1 MSLPFFIFMDTSVN
15 ITTVAV
21 GVATLTAFLCY
32 WYKDD
37 AIGAIAADPKAKRPF
52 GHLPLLGST
61 IQAQRTLEHLHEGIL
76 EMFDEDYRRGV
87 DPRAMVFSI
96 PGRTATIVN
105 DPESLEYVLSTK
117 FESFIKGQEL
127 FDRFGDIFGKG
138 IFASDGKQWY
148 KQRKLASKIFTTN
161 RFKETFQTVFRENI
175 DILMGILESN
185 AVPFG
190 SNSQDAK
197 LVDVFDLMTKY
208 FLDSFGMIAFGLNLK
223 SMIQSTPFST
233 AFDNSQVAISQR
245 FTNPFW
251 KITELFNP
259 SLKRDMKAVREFGHN
274 VIAQRRGNTERR
286 DDLLQLFMEYKDE
299 EGSLSDEELVD
310 QVTNFL
316 IAGRD
321 TTAQAVSWS
330 VYCLTKNPGILE
342 KLLDECHRVMG
353 DAQIP
358 SYEQVKQLRYA
369 NAVFKEALR
378 LYPSV
383 PFETKMCI
391 VDEVL
396 PNGIEV
402 KKGTSVTWCTYALG
416 RNPNIWPDPLA
427 FKPERFL
434 GEKQPSPYQFNS
446 FLGGPRVCL
455 GKTLAELQGVFVL
468 VSMLKN
474 FDLQIHDIESVQPLL
489 SLTFPM
495 KNGMK
500 CRIVKRK

>member
-1 MSLPFFIFMDTSVN
+1 MDSSVN
-15 ITTVAV
+15 ATTIVIGIT
-21 GVATLTAFLCY
+21 TLTAFLCY

-37 AIGAIAADPKAKRPF
+37 AIGAIPADPKAKRPL
-52 GHLPLLGST
+52 GHLPVLGCT
-61 IQAQRTLEHLHEGIL
+61 IQAQRSLEDLHEGIL

-87 DPRAMVFSI
+87 DPKAIVFSI

-105 DPESLEYVLSTK
+105 DPDSLEYVLSTK
-117 FESFIKGQEL
+117 FESFVKGQEL
-127 FDRFGDIFGKG
+127 FDRFGDVFGKG

-161 RFKETFQTVFRENI
+161 RFKDTFQTVFRENI
-175 DILMGILESN
+175 DILMGILESK
-185 AVPFG
+185 AVSAD
-190 SNSQDAK
+190 SNSQGAD
-197 LVDVFDLMTKY
+197 LVDIFDLMTKY

-233 AFDNSQVAISQR
+233 AFDKSQVAISHR

-251 KITELFNP
+251 RLTERFDPYIRN
-259 SLKRDMKAVREFGHN
+259 DMKIVREFGHS
-274 VIAQRRGNTERR
+274 VISARLDKSEKR

-299 EGSLSDEELVD
+299 EGSLTHDELVD

-330 VYCLTKNPGILE
+330 IYCLSKNPVVLE
-342 KLLDECHRVMG
+342 KLLEECNQIMG
-353 DAQIP
+353 DSRIP

-369 NAVFKEALR
+369 NAVLKEALR

-396 PNGIEV
+396 PNGIQI
-402 KKGTSVTWCTYALG
+402 KKGTSVTWCTYVLG
-416 RNPNIWPDPLA
+416 RNPNIWADPYA

-468 VSMLKN
+468 ISMLKN
-474 FDLQIHDIESVQPLL
+474 FDLQIHDIDSVQPLL

-500 CRIVKRK
+500 CRIVRRK